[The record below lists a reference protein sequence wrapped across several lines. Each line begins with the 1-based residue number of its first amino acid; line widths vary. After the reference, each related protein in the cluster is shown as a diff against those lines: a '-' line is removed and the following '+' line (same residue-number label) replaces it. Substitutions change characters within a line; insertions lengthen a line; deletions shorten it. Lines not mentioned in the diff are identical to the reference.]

1 MTMSANFITGGN
13 ALMSLPLKASLN
25 KLWSMLNSQQIV
37 VQLPLMEGIKF
48 PANASSMNEV
58 FLDISNFEIIS
69 SEMINDE
76 LELFYLPE
84 VDPYNLNFLQ
94 CGYDTHFYLQ
104 TLGFPL
110 YIMLGHFTLLI
121 LFILLTM
128 CNTILRS
135 PRISIVTNKLKKYLF
150 WNGFIRLYMEL
161 YSGLALSSVL
171 SIYSNINDYDS
182 PFRWVRV
189 SFYASVASLVL
200 LALLPIFF
208 VIFYCIRRDKWSEQA
223 FRNMYGALLEGTKVT
238 KDTERGNLAMLLVPT
253 IFFYRRL
260 IFIGSIILL

>member
-1 MTMSANFITGGN
+1 
-13 ALMSLPLKASLN
+13 
-25 KLWSMLNSQQIV
+25 
-37 VQLPLMEGIKF
+37 
-48 PANASSMNEV
+48 
-58 FLDISNFEIIS
+58 
-69 SEMINDE
+69 
-76 LELFYLPE
+76 
-84 VDPYNLNFLQ
+84 
-94 CGYDTHFYLQ
+94 
-104 TLGFPL
+104 
-110 YIMLGHFTLLI
+110 MLGHFTLLI

-238 KDTERGNLAMLLVPT
+238 KDTERGNLAMLLAPM

-260 IFIGSIILL
+260 IFIGSIILLKDNIFVLIMIQTSMVQFQLFVLHSLRIFESKAALWKQTQDECTYLLLIYVLMLFTDFVPDPEQRN